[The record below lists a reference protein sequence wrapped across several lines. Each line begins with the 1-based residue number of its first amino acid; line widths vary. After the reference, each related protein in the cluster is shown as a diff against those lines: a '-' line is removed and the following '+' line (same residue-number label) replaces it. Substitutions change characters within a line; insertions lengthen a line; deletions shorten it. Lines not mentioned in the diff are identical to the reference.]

1 MPRQQ
6 PDLFHPDETDLPE
19 GEYEPKVYRPDPQQV
34 RTTLLTIL
42 AEARAAKTLPWNDND
57 VRHYRTVF
65 PQMAR
70 WLPKEEGEQLCFEFE
85 AEMERLKAA

>member
-6 PDLFHPDETDLPE
+6 PDLFQPDEPDLLDA
-19 GEYEPKVYRPDPQQV
+19 EYTPKVYTPDPERV
-34 RTTLLTIL
+34 RERLHSIL

-65 PQMAR
+65 PQMAN
-70 WLPKEEGEQLCFEFE
+70 WLPKDEGMQLCFAFE
-85 AEMERLKAA
+85 AELVRLQAA